1 MIRQNIYIGLTTTD
15 LYHYLYRSVV
25 VTLTV
30 LIVTTTEK
38 VLLLAITADGMRD
51 LSFTAGE
58 ISGSREATVAASYS
72 FGSVVQA
79 LHSASPHQVR

>member
-1 MIRQNIYIGLTTTD
+1 M
-15 LYHYLYRSVV
+15 V

-51 LSFTAGE
+51 LSFAAGE
-58 ISGSREATVAASYS
+58 VLGSREAAMAESYS

-79 LHSASPHQVR
+79 LRSTSPHQVR